1 MATARILGDLEA
13 AVGIGAL
20 IDTLVD
26 PEASVREA
34 AVVSLRSITGRSF
47 RFDPLGK
54 ESERAKRVKA
64 WRDWWKKS
72 GDAFLAGS

>member
-13 AVGIGAL
+13 PVGIEPL
-20 IDTLVD
+20 IDALED
-26 PEASVREA
+26 SEASVREA

-47 RFDPLGK
+47 QFNPGAK
-54 ESERAKRVKA
+54 ESDRAKRIKA

-72 GDAFLAGS
+72 GSQA